1 LLLSIQVNDIQEL
14 QAISRQQLS
23 TLVDRAAQL
32 DEQHH
37 SDVAE
42 MRHLEEAKDTLLKK
56 IAQQAI
62 LVRLYFA
69 MINLVRF

>member
-1 LLLSIQVNDIQEL
+1 MLEL
-14 QAISRQQLS
+14 QTISQQQLS

-32 DEQHH
+32 DEQHK

-42 MRHLEEAKDTLLKK
+42 VRQLEEAKDTLLKK

-62 LVRLYFA
+62 LVRLLLLY
-69 MINLVRF
+69 L